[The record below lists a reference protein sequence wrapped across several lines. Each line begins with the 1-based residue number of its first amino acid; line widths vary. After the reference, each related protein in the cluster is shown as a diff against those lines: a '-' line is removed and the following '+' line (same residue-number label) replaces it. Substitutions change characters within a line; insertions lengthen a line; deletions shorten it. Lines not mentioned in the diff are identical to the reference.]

1 MIFSLRHPKHKSKQ
15 PSKILRKKITMIK
28 LPVDTKEGTPERKA
42 AVAAVA
48 DATRDSFLKM
58 LRTIKTT
65 VEGDN
70 KAAPSEP
77 EVTTVVDD
85 MMSMSKIDINT
96 FLPIY
101 PISNSVDG
109 TRISIIAN
117 SN

>member
-42 AVAAVA
+42 AVA

-58 LRTIKTT
+58 LRTIKAS

>member
-1 MIFSLRHPKHKSKQ
+1 
-15 PSKILRKKITMIK
+15 MIK
-28 LPVDTKEGTPERKA
+28 LPVDTKEGTPERKAAVA

-85 MMSMSKIDINT
+85 MTSMSKIDINT